1 MDFGNTFLQEFISN
15 PLLIDG
21 YKFDI
26 GVYVVITSVKP
37 LRIYVLNGDDDAGQE
52 NSALG

>member
-1 MDFGNTFLQEFISN
+1 MLDKHFDMGANTFLQEFISN

-26 GVYVVITSVKP
+26 GVYVAITSLQP
-37 LRIYVLNGDDDAGQE
+37 LRIYVTDGGFVVMY
-52 NSALG
+52 